1 MRKQSEDI
9 GFLPPIREFS
19 DRGAK
24 WLLEFGENVE
34 GLLQIVAS
42 DLADQLDFSQL
53 QQVNQS
59 FIPDNLRKQESDVI
73 YLIPFQSEELG
84 DVWAYLLIEHQSV
97 TSPVMG
103 FRLLFYMVN
112 IWDAQ
117 RRGWEDAKVPESE
130 WHFRPIIPIV
140 FYTGSQTWE
149 MPITME
155 VVTDL
160 PQALGRFVPTFDV
173 LFLNVK
179 GEDAP
184 DFLRHPFR
192 LLLELIRQEDAT
204 KADFEAVLRQVV
216 EILKE
221 LPEESPQWSRAMY
234 YLVLLIY
241 HRRPTE
247 ERETLMNIV
256 AQTLVGRRQIEEVQD
271 MPQTIAEYFIQQG
284 EERGE
289 KRGERRGEKRGEK
302 RGELRAKREA
312 VLKLLQLRFDSI
324 PPSVVK
330 KIKSI
335 RSVDRLNALFDQ
347 AATANSISEI
357 EIS

>member
-1 MRKQSEDI
+1 MRKQGEDI
-9 GFLPPIREFS
+9 SFLPPIRELP
-19 DRGAK
+19 DRGTK

-42 DLADQLDFSQL
+42 DLADQLDFDQL

-73 YLIPFQSEELG
+73 YLVPFRFEELG
-84 DVWAYLLIEHQSV
+84 DVWVYLLIEHQSV
-97 TSPVMG
+97 PSPVMG
-103 FRLLFYMVN
+103 FRILFYMVN

-160 PQALGRFVPTFDV
+160 PQALGRFIPTFDV

-179 GEDAP
+179 GEDVP
-184 DFLRHPFR
+184 DFLHQGHPFR

-204 KADFEAVLRQVV
+204 KVDFEAVLRQVV
-216 EILKE
+216 QVLRE

-241 HRRPTE
+241 HRRPTD
-247 ERETLMNIV
+247 EREALMDVV
-256 AQTLVGRRQIEEVQD
+256 AQTLVERRQIEEVQD
-271 MPQTIAEYFIQQG
+271 MTQTIAEYFIQEG
-284 EERGE
+284 EE
-289 KRGERRGEKRGEK
+289 RGEKRGEK

-324 PPSVVK
+324 PPSLIK
-330 KIKSI
+330 KIKSV
-335 RSVDRLNALFDQ
+335 RRVDRLNTLFDQ
-347 AATANSISEI
+347 AATAESISEI
-357 EIS
+357 EIN

>member
-1 MRKQSEDI
+1 MKKQSEDI

-34 GLLQIVAS
+34 GLVQIVAI

-73 YLIPFQSEELG
+73 YLVPFRSEELG
-84 DVWAYLLIEHQSV
+84 DVWVYLLIEHQSV
-97 TSPVMG
+97 PSPVIG

-117 RRGWEDAKVPESE
+117 RRAWEDAKVPESD

-140 FYTGSQTWE
+140 FYTGSQRWE

-155 VVTDL
+155 LVIGL
-160 PQALGRFVPTFDV
+160 PQSLRRFVPTFDT

-184 DFLRHPFR
+184 DFLHQGPPFR

-204 KADFEAVLRQVV
+204 KADFEAVLRQVIQV
-216 EILKE
+216 LKE

-234 YLVLLIY
+234 YLILLIY
-241 HRRPTE
+241 HRRPTD
-247 ERETLMNIV
+247 ERETLIDIV
-256 AQTLVGRRQIEEVQD
+256 AQTLAERGQIEEVQD
-271 MPQTIAEYFIQQG
+271 MPQTIAEFFIQQG
-284 EERGE
+284 EE
-289 KRGERRGEKRGEK
+289 RGEKRGEK
-302 RGELRAKREA
+302 RGELRAKRES
-312 VLKLLQLRFDSI
+312 VLQL
-324 PPSVVK
+324 
-330 KIKSI
+330 
-335 RSVDRLNALFDQ
+335 L
-347 AATANSISEI
+347 
-357 EIS
+357 

>member
-19 DRGAK
+19 DRGTK

-34 GLLQIVAS
+34 GLLQIVSS
-42 DLADQLDFSQL
+42 DLVDQLDFSQL

-73 YLIPFQSEELG
+73 YLVPFRSEELG
-84 DVWAYLLIEHQSV
+84 DVWVYLLIEHQSV
-97 TSPVMG
+97 PSPVMG

-117 RRGWEDAKVPESE
+117 RRGWEDAKVPEGE
-130 WHFRPIIPIV
+130 WRFRPIIPIV
-140 FYTGSQTWE
+140 LYTGNQTWE

-155 VVTDL
+155 VVIDL
-160 PQALGRFVPTFDV
+160 PQVLARFVPTFDT

-179 GEDAP
+179 GEDDP
-184 DFLRHPFR
+184 DFLRQVHPFR
-192 LLLELIRQEDAT
+192 LLLGLIRQEDAT

-216 EILKE
+216 QVLKE

-241 HRRPTE
+241 HRRSTD

-256 AQTLVGRRQIEEVQD
+256 AQTLVERGQIEEVQD

-289 KRGERRGEKRGEK
+289 KRGEE

-330 KIKSI
+330 KIKSV

-347 AATANSISEI
+347 AATAESISEI
-357 EIS
+357 EIN

>member
-1 MRKQSEDI
+1 MRKQGEDI
-9 GFLPPIREFS
+9 SFLPPIREFP
-19 DRGAK
+19 DRGTK

-42 DLADQLDFSQL
+42 DLADQLDFDQL

-59 FIPDNLRKQESDVI
+59 FIPDNLRKQESDII
-73 YLIPFQSEELG
+73 YLVPFRFEELG
-84 DVWAYLLIEHQSV
+84 DVWVYLLIEHQSV
-97 TSPVMG
+97 PSPVMG
-103 FRLLFYMVN
+103 FRILFYMVN

-160 PQALGRFVPTFDV
+160 PQALGRFIPTFDV

-179 GEDAP
+179 GEDVP
-184 DFLRHPFR
+184 DFLHQGHPFR
-192 LLLELIRQEDAT
+192 VLLELIRQEDAT
-204 KADFEAVLRQVV
+204 KVDFEAVLRQVV
-216 EILKE
+216 QVLRE

-241 HRRPTE
+241 HRRPTD
-247 ERETLMNIV
+247 EREALMDVV
-256 AQTLVGRRQIEEVQD
+256 AQTLVERRQIEEVQD
-271 MPQTIAEYFIQQG
+271 MTQTIAEYFIQEG
-284 EERGE
+284 EE
-289 KRGERRGEKRGEK
+289 RGEKRGEK

-324 PPSVVK
+324 PPSVAK

-335 RSVDRLNALFDQ
+335 RRVDRLNALFDQ
-347 AATANSISEI
+347 AATAKSISEI
-357 EIS
+357 EIN

>member
-1 MRKQSEDI
+1 MRKQDEDI
-9 GFLPPIREFS
+9 DFLPPIREFP
-19 DRGAK
+19 DRGTK

-34 GLLQIVAS
+34 ELLQIVAS

-73 YLIPFQSEELG
+73 YLVPFQSEELG
-84 DVWAYLLIEHQSV
+84 NVWVYLLIEHQSV
-97 TSPVMG
+97 PSPVMG
-103 FRLLFYMVN
+103 FRILFYMVN

-117 RRGWEDAKVPESE
+117 RRGWEDTKVPESK

-140 FYTGSQTWE
+140 LYTGSQTWE

-155 VVTDL
+155 VVIDL
-160 PQALGRFVPTFDV
+160 PQALGRFVPTFDA

-179 GEDAP
+179 GEDNP
-184 DFLRHPFR
+184 DFLHQGHPFR

-204 KADFEAVLRQVV
+204 KANFEVVLRQIVQV
-216 EILKE
+216 LKE
-221 LPEESPQWSRAMY
+221 LPEESPQWSRAIY

-241 HRRPTE
+241 HRRPTD
-247 ERETLMNIV
+247 EREALMDIV
-256 AQTLVGRRQIEEVQD
+256 AQTLVERRRIEEVQD
-271 MPQTIAEYFIQQG
+271 MTQTIAESFIQEG
-284 EERGE
+284 EE
-289 KRGERRGEKRGEK
+289 RGEK

-312 VLKLLQLRFDSI
+312 VIKLLQLRFDSI

-335 RSVDRLNALFDQ
+335 RRVDRLNTLFDQ
-347 AATANSISEI
+347 AATAQSISEI
-357 EIS
+357 EIN